1 MNSDL
6 TADRDWMG
14 WRAVRCQVTD
24 KFPFSL
30 EIRVYIGHDP
40 HYFLTG
46 VGFGGDNDRRSN
58 IILSILTP
66 FGYTLKTPITARTAG
81 RSDRTERRT

>member
-1 MNSDL
+1 MFACPKKASSVLAFGRAEDAFLL
-6 TADRDWMG
+6 TIAYL
-14 WRAVRCQVTD
+14 
-24 KFPFSL
+24 S
-30 EIRVYIGHDP
+30 GHDP